1 FKNTL
6 AFNGATLMGAPGL
19 YGGYE
24 YIPSAMN
31 HNSEISL
38 KEKHNQA
45 LLLMPRIF
53 TEEANFL
60 ATMTDTSWGN
70 YSYIA
75 DLDFVKE
82 YPNISAYNLQGRYT
96 DFFLKE
102 NSQIEGM
109 IENLEQ
115 WIVRNLLWV
124 SLFREFPILFKP
136 IIYYNGTYFNSET
149 VDYSTDFL
157 DWYSCLTALPAI
169 TSFNAFQGAFIMIT
183 NEVTHTIWDNDSK
196 LPFNKEVLLSST
208 DPHYK
213 ENFGALLVLGEW
225 FSLMK
230 LHDVYNNTRIII
242 VSDHG
247 IGSGVM
253 ERELFDTFKID
264 DGSGYSK
271 NSFRSLLLY
280 KDFDAEGGIKTDM
293 TFMSTADVPVLALK
307 EIVQNPINPFTGKK
321 LDSTIKS
328 SGLYVTTGG
337 ASGLWKPEHSKS
349 EYIFTVPD
357 NSWYHV
363 KDNIFVDSN
372 WTQEVP
378 Q

>member
-1 FKNTL
+1 
-6 AFNGATLMGAPGL
+6 
-19 YGGYE
+19 
-24 YIPSAMN
+24 
-31 HNSEISL
+31 
-38 KEKHNQA
+38 
-45 LLLMPRIF
+45 
-53 TEEANFL
+53 
-60 ATMTDTSWGN
+60 
-70 YSYIA
+70 
-75 DLDFVKE
+75 
-82 YPNISAYNLQGRYT
+82 
-96 DFFLKE
+96 
-102 NSQIEGM
+102 
-109 IENLEQ
+109 
-115 WIVRNLLWV
+115 
-124 SLFREFPILFKP
+124 
-136 IIYYNGTYFNSET
+136 
-149 VDYSTDFL
+149 
-157 DWYSCLTALPAI
+157 
-169 TSFNAFQGAFIMIT
+169 
-183 NEVTHTIWDNDSK
+183 
-196 LPFNKEVLLSST
+196 
-208 DPHYK
+208 
-213 ENFGALLVLGEW
+213 
-225 FSLMK
+225 MK